1 MQYSVVIP
9 IHNEEENIRELIGEI
24 EPAMESLKQ
33 PWELICIDDGSTD
46 RSLLIL
52 QELCREKPYLRILSF
67 KRNYGQSSAF
77 ASGFEHARGT
87 FVITLDGD
95 GQNDPS
101 DIPQLAE
108 AIGDFDMVVGWRV
121 HRRDPW
127 NKRMISKLS
136 NYIRSRV
143 CKDEMHDT
151 GCSLKIY
158 RKNSLHKIKMYKGMH
173 RFLPALFC
181 MEGLRVKEIPV
192 KHRERKHGV
201 TKYHFLNRSI
211 NPILDMLMVRWM
223 IRRSLRHEVRE
234 EITHDKL

>member
-1 MQYSVVIP
+1 MYYSVVIP
-9 IHNEEENIRELIGEI
+9 IHNEEENIQELVSEI
-24 EPAMESLKQ
+24 EPALESLGQ
-33 PWELICIDDGSTD
+33 PWELICVDDGSTD

-52 QELCREKPYLRILSF
+52 QELCKSKPYLRILSF

-77 ASGFEHARGT
+77 AAGFEYAHGA

-101 DIPQLAE
+101 DIPQLAG
-108 AIGDFDMVVGWRV
+108 AIGDYDMVVGWRV

-127 NKRMISKLS
+127 NKRIISKLS
-136 NYIRSRV
+136 NWVRSRV

-158 RKNSLHKIKMYKGMH
+158 RKDSLKKIKMYKGMH
-173 RFLPALFC
+173 RFLPALFR
-181 MEGLRVKEIPV
+181 MEGLRVREIPV

-211 NPILDMLMVRWM
+211 GPILDMFMVRWM
-223 IRRSLRHEVRE
+223 LGRTLRHEVRE
-234 EITHDKL
+234 EITHEKL

>member
-1 MQYSVVIP
+1 LDYSVVIP
-9 IHNEEENIRELIGEI
+9 IHNEEENIRELIAEI
-24 EPAMESLKQ
+24 EPAMNSLGK

-46 RSLLIL
+46 SSLLIL
-52 QELCREKPYLRILSF
+52 QELCKTRPYLRILAF

-77 ASGFEHARGT
+77 AAGFEHARGR

-101 DIPQLAE
+101 DIPELAK
-108 AIGDFDMVVGWRV
+108 AIVDCDLVVGWRV

-127 NKRMISKLS
+127 NKRMISRLS
-136 NYIRSRV
+136 NWVRSRV
-143 CKDEMHDT
+143 CQDEMHDT

-158 RKNSLHKIKMYKGMH
+158 RKEALRKIKMYKGMH

-181 MEGLRVKEIPV
+181 MEGLRVREIPV

-201 TKYHFLNRSI
+201 TKYHFFNRSI
-211 NPILDMLMVRWM
+211 GPILDMLMVRWM
-223 IRRSLRHEVRE
+223 LRRTLRHEVRE
-234 EITHDKL
+234 EITHDKI

>member
-9 IHNEEENIRELIGEI
+9 IHNEEENIRELIAEV
-24 EPAMESLKQ
+24 ESAMKRLNM
-33 PWELICIDDGSTD
+33 PWELICVDDGSTD

-52 QELCREKPYLRILSF
+52 QELCQSKPFLRILTF
-67 KRNYGQSSAF
+67 TKNFGQSSAF
-77 ASGFEHARGT
+77 AAGFEHAKGQ

-101 DIPQLAE
+101 DIPHLAE

-121 HRRDPW
+121 NRRDPW
-127 NKRMISKLS
+127 NKRIISKLS
-136 NYIRSRV
+136 NFVRSRV

-158 RKNSLHKIKMYKGMH
+158 RKKSLGNIKMYKGMH

-181 MEGLRVKEIPV
+181 MEGLKVKEIPV
-192 KHRERKHGV
+192 KHRERKHGK
-201 TKYHFLNRSI
+201 TKYHFLNRSVG
-211 NPILDMLMVRWM
+211 PILDMFMVRWM
-223 IRRSLRHEVRE
+223 MRRTLRHKVRE
-234 EITHDKL
+234 EISHEKL